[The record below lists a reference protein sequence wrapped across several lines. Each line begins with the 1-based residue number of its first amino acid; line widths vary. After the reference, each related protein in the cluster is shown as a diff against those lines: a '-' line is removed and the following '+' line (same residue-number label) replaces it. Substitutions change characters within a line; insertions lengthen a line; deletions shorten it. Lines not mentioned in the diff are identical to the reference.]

1 MAGFSTHIQQ
11 ELLDHL
17 MTVGSYDGPSAIY
30 VALFTA
36 APSDTAGSGTECA
49 GTNYTRIAHAG
60 WTAADASS
68 PSGVSNTATVSFPT
82 PGSTT
87 AWGTITHFALFDA
100 ATGTANMLAWAT
112 LTTAKIISEND
123 TVLFDTGDLT
133 ITLD

>member
-1 MAGFSTHIQQ
+1 MAGFSRYLQQ
-11 ELLDHL
+11 ELLDH
-17 MTVGSYDGPSAIY
+17 VCIASYDRPSHIW

-36 APSDTAGSGTECA
+36 APSDVAGSGTECA
-49 GTNYTRIAHAG
+49 GTNYARVQHDG

-68 PSGVSNTATVSFPT
+68 PSGVSNTATVSFAT
-82 PGSTT
+82 PGSAT

>member
-1 MAGFSTHIQQ
+1 MAGFSTYLARELMDHIFIA
-11 ELLDHL
+11 
-17 MTVGSYDGPSAIY
+17 SYDRPSHIW

-36 APSDTAGSGTECA
+36 APSDAAGSGTECA
-49 GTNYTRIAHAG
+49 GTNYARVQHDG
-60 WTAADASS
+60 WTAADASQ
-68 PSGVSNTATVSFPT
+68 PCGVSNTATVSFPT

-100 ATGTANMLAWAT
+100 ATGTANMLGWAT

>member
-1 MAGFSTHIQQ
+1 MAGFSRLIQQ
-11 ELLDHL
+11 EMLDHL
-17 MTVGSYDGPSAIY
+17 MMVGSYDGPSAIY

-36 APSDTAGSGTECA
+36 APSDAAGSGTECG
-49 GTNYTRIAHAG
+49 GTNYARVAHSG

-100 ATGTANMLAWAT
+100 TSVGNMLAWAT